1 MITKIIKMKQSK
13 KSKILDQIY
22 NSDIQG
28 ILEIKQN
35 RFSKLIKYTLQNG
48 KLVTV
53 QKTFNNLYH
62 FDNYFNKLVKAG
74 CNIIDLQNI

>member
-1 MITKIIKMKQSK
+1 MKQSK

-35 RFSKLIKYTLQNG
+35 RFSKLIKYTLENG
-48 KLVTV
+48 KLITV
-53 QKTFNNLYH
+53 KKTFNNLYH

-74 CNIIDLQNI
+74 CNILTMENVNTNLNN

>member
-1 MITKIIKMKQSK
+1 MKQSK